1 MKKLIILMLLFVSTL
16 SFSQNIF
23 NESFS
28 AYNIADL
35 TGQGSWTSNS
45 TAPNIGMGITFGQP
59 NAQVVPQ
66 TLSFTDYGLSSKAI
80 TTKPNSDSC
89 VTAFT
94 AFGATDVVYVGMV
107 IKITAAQSNPDDFF
121 RVMSNANNYNTTF
134 RLLVTPGG
142 TGFNVGI
149 RKGGT
154 SNTTVYTT
162 GGYAYNSSHL
172 IIFKYTQNAGTADD
186 ELKVFVD
193 SSYLGGEPATASALT
208 TSGVDQSGSIDR
220 MVFRQNYG
228 TGMPT
233 GFISLV
239 SVAKTWEDLTFIPLA
254 TNVFTKSTFNIV
266 ANNASNGVLTIN
278 SSLNLDKVSLNI
290 TDLQGRLIENKT
302 LSLTENTNNI
312 AINPIRN
319 AGIYIVN
326 IANGDAKIATKISV
340 K

>member
-1 MKKLIILMLLFVSTL
+1 MKKLIILMLSFISTL
-16 SFSQNIF
+16 AFSQNIF
-23 NESFS
+23 NDSFS

-35 TGQGSWTSNS
+35 TGQGTWSSNS

-59 NAQVVPQ
+59 NAQVVAQ

-107 IKITAAQSNPDDFF
+107 IKITAAQSAPEDFF

-142 TGFNVGI
+142 AGFNVGI
-149 RKGGT
+149 KKGGT
-154 SNTTVYTT
+154 SNATVFTT

-172 IIFKYTQNAGTADD
+172 VILKYTQNAGTSDD

-193 SSYLGGEPATASALT
+193 PTYLGGEPATASALT
-208 TSGVDQSGSIDR
+208 ISGVDQSGSIDR
-220 MVFRQNYG
+220 MVFRQNFN

-254 TNVFTKSTFNIV
+254 TKGFTKSTFNIV
-266 ANNASNGVLTIN
+266 ANNVSSGILSIN
-278 SSLNLDKVSLNI
+278 STLNLDKVSLNI
-290 TDLQGRLIENKT
+290 LDIQGRLIENKT
-302 LSLTENTNNI
+302 ISLSENSNEI
-312 AINPIRN
+312 VINPITN
-319 AGIYIVN
+319 AGIYIVQ
-326 IANGDAKIATKISV
+326 IANNDYKIATKISV